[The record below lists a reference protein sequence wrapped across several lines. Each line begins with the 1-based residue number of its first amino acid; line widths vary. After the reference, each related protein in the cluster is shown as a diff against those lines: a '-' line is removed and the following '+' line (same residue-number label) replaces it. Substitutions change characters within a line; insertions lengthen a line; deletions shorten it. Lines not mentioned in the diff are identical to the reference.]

1 MGYTPRTKSG
11 HSMYDMSSM
20 LQKSIRRCDF
30 NHAGYAANELYWSY
44 GKYLWKRLL
53 VISAEDCFGIITKE
67 IVGLKM
73 ADDIANEGRKGE
85 DKDPIFVAKA
95 ITLLC
100 TARKNRDACYF
111 ACNYMCIDRLIDP
124 GSIEHVD
131 LNSCHLDDGEI
142 PDWVFDIHTLK
153 GRQNGKTDLDMTI
166 DEQKALT
173 PLQVSLFDN
182 EGWEPYYQ
190 QERKNGSFSE
200 KEWFDIE
207 RFIADAR
214 NRKIDE
220 TIEAFENKGVLEALT
235 KACCNGIGRTVEE
248 RRVLDEAYKLMKSQ
262 TIIKDHEGKGEEI
275 CARAL
280 DVLQAIFSERNNTYH

>member
-1 MGYTPRTKSG
+1 MGYAPKTKSG
-11 HSMYDMSSM
+11 HSMYDMASM

-53 VISAEDCFGIITKE
+53 VISAEDCFGIVTKE

-100 TARKNRDACYF
+100 SARKNRDACYF
-111 ACNYMCIDRLIDP
+111 ACNFMCIDRLLDP
-124 GSIEHVD
+124 SEIEHVD
-131 LNSCHLDDGEI
+131 LDSCELGEAGI

-166 DEQKALT
+166 DEQRALT
-173 PLQVSLFDN
+173 PLQPSFFDN
-182 EGWEPYYQ
+182 DGWEPYYQ
-190 QERKNGSFSE
+190 QGHQTGDFSA
-200 KEWFDIE
+200 KEWVDIE
-207 RFIADAR
+207 KFMADAR
-214 NRKIDE
+214 RRKVAEVSKLLGED
-220 TIEAFENKGVLEALT
+220 ASAAAALAYT
-235 KACCNGIGRTVEE
+235 NGIGRTPEE
-248 RRVLDEAYKLMKSQ
+248 RKVIENAYKLMKS
-262 TIIKDHEGKGEEI
+262 TDILEKSIGKEAEIITAGFK
-275 CARAL
+275 
-280 DVLQAIFSERNNTYH
+280 AIQDIIAAEC